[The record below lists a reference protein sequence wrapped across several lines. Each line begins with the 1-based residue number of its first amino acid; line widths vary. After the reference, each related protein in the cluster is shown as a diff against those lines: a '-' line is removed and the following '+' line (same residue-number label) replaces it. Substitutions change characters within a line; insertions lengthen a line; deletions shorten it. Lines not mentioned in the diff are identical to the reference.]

1 MSNDKPMVKFPVS
14 NAILVAVTDAKEGS
28 LVTFRCRGPGEKLDR
43 NDPAK
48 GTAAMWLA
56 CKVSGKRS
64 CVATAAQVR
73 KGDILSIDGNLV
85 MGAPWTTTE
94 GEVRQDLVLWV
105 DDLRIWGLDAEPVKA
120 PDVDQ
125 PFDDS
130 QIPF

>member
-1 MSNDKPMVKFPVS
+1 MSDKPMVKAAVQGW
-14 NAILVAVTDAKEGS
+14 ILVAVTDAKEGN

-56 CKVSGKRS
+56 CKVSSKRS
-64 CVATAAQVR
+64 CALTAAQVR
-73 KGDILSIDGNLV
+73 KGDIVSIDGNLV

-105 DDLRIWGLDAEPVKA
+105 DDLRIWGLDAEPVQA
-120 PDVDQ
+120 TEQEQ
-125 PFDDS
+125 PIADS
-130 QIPF
+130 DIPF

>member
-1 MSNDKPMVKFPVS
+1 MSDKPMIKAPVTGW
-14 NAILVAVTDAKEGS
+14 ILRAVTDAKEGS
-28 LVTFRCRGPGEKLDR
+28 LVTFRCAGPGEKLDR

-64 CVATAAQVR
+64 CAATALQVR

-85 MGAPWTTTE
+85 MGAPWTTQDGQE
-94 GEVRQDLVLWV
+94 RQDLVLWV

-120 PDVDQ
+120 PEVDP
-125 PFDDS
+125 PFDADV
-130 QIPF
+130 IPF